1 MADSPGFSKV
11 SCYVSHFKP
20 EPEPELS
27 GSGLLKCVIFYPQKG
42 EILEFGASRGKMW
55 KFGASKGEIGEIERY
70 FSKSVRFVMQCI
82 SDIY

>member
-42 EILEFGASRGKMW
+42 EILEFGASRGKM
-55 KFGASKGEIGEIERY
+55 
-70 FSKSVRFVMQCI
+70 
-82 SDIY
+82 